1 MGWDAF
7 CRDPQNLYQPPPC
20 TPGGHCTTNP
30 PIIQRHPSRG
40 NPRFTR
46 FRRKQRPPLVEVE
59 VKKIETRIS
68 NSTEARPE
76 IFSSPIHF
84 PACAVASP
92 TFTSYNPLPC
102 GGGFGGWVVLGGRGK
117 NKKEGGKL
125 IRVIHHGNPRRKL
138 SESIPRKKTLFP
150 SPLAPEWVWPML
162 TGTPPPAVK

>member
-1 MGWDAF
+1 
-7 CRDPQNLYQPPPC
+7 
-20 TPGGHCTTNP
+20 
-30 PIIQRHPSRG
+30 
-40 NPRFTR
+40 
-46 FRRKQRPPLVEVE
+46 VE
-59 VKKIETRIS
+59 KIETRIS

-125 IRVIHHGNPRRKL
+125 IEEGIERT
-138 SESIPRKKTLFP
+138 KKI
-150 SPLAPEWVWPML
+150 
-162 TGTPPPAVK
+162 TGSSFFI